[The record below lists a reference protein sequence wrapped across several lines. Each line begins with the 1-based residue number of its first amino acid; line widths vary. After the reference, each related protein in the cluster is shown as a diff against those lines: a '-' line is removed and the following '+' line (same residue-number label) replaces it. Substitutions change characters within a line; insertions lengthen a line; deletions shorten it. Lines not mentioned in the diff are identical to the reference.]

1 MSNMFLL
8 LSFRPLK
15 SSLSS
20 EVNSTGIVGLF
31 FFWFS
36 AYFQM
41 IHRCDLSSEERNFE
55 GIARDGLRVPDGA
68 GDVVCP
74 GPG

>member
-1 MSNMFLL
+1 
-8 LSFRPLK
+8 
-15 SSLSS
+15 
-20 EVNSTGIVGLF
+20 
-31 FFWFS
+31 
-36 AYFQM
+36 M